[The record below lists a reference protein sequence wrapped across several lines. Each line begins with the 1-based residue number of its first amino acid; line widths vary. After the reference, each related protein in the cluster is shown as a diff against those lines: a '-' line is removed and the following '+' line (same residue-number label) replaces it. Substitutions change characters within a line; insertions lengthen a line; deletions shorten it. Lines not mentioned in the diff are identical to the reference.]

1 MPVMGNPSHYYHT
14 LENSNDESG
23 LLRSATASHTS
34 SQAGNLDGTQNN
46 EVTSSRLK
54 ELFDDPRY
62 ALLVLESDQTVSGLT
77 KRKDFSRS
85 SPSIITLIQPQN
97 MAMNPNMV
105 RGAEERRSLRL
116 PKWISTTKTR
126 GIYDN

>member
-23 LLRSATASHTS
+23 LLCSATASHTS

-116 PKWISTTKTR
+116 PKWISTTKPR